1 MMNEDENNSLYADI
15 ESFDIR
21 KGLCSQLMNQDPDI
35 KMPGKTIQQRSLIAQ
50 FERDRLLYDISQ
62 ELDPFENRF
71 RINVFKQ
78 DTFELITSAQVS
90 QQELQKE
97 LNKDQKRYL
106 FEAQNR
112 GELGK
117 YLIENIVLDKQ
128 KNTMFFL
135 KSSLDPPD

>member
-1 MMNEDENNSLYADI
+1 MANDDENNSLFAEI

-21 KGLCSQLMNQDPDI
+21 KGVCSQLMNQDTSI
-35 KMPGKTIQQRSLIAQ
+35 KMPGKTIQQRSMIAQ

-78 DTFELITSAQVS
+78 ETFELISSAQVS

-117 YLIENIVLDKQ
+117 YLIENIVFDK
-128 KNTMFFL
+128 
-135 KSSLDPPD
+135 